1 MIHYPP
7 VGLIHSLSLS
17 YSPPVVTDTPPRT
30 QRERYEALAPRP
42 PPYVLSAGLDVGVVR
57 SDPLTAKVS
66 KGFWSPTGFHLRPH
80 HDHPPS
86 AMYLPP
92 RNQSHVL
99 WGLLAGDVVHTSVRA
114 AQKGRASHSVFSKP
128 RYSHEGPVLD
138 IHSSDPEGNVFVTA
152 GEDGRVKL
160 WRLEAGKR
168 GHIACVWSSGF
179 ATPQENR
186 SDAIKLRQAQRPDPV
201 ILARCDGD
209 GDVVAGVTEDGDLRV
224 WLGIGGTV
232 REVRVDVGEGKVKQ
246 MELQGTSVLIRHDR
260 SDAFARYD
268 IGEEINVTNFDAG
281 TPITSLHAF
290 LQPSLPITTPSTAS
304 FGRLVVAGD
313 DAGGVHIWSWDGGG
327 APVRSWPAAK
337 GKITAI
343 DFSCG
348 LVAVARYV

>member
-17 YSPPVVTDTPPRT
+17 YPPPVVTDTPPRT
-30 QRERYEALAPRP
+30 QRERYEALAPRL

-80 HDHPPS
+80 HDFPPS
-86 AMYLPP
+86 AMYLPS

-99 WGLLAGDVVHTSVRA
+99 WGLLAGDVVHTSVRS

-128 RYSHEGPVLD
+128 GYSHEGAVLD

-160 WRLEAGKR
+160 WRLESGKR
-168 GHIACVWSSGF
+168 GHIACVWTSGF
-179 ATPQENR
+179 ATAQENR

-201 ILARCDGD
+201 ILARCDA
-209 GDVVAGVTEDGDLRV
+209 DVVAGVTEDGDLRV
-224 WLGIGGTV
+224 WLEIGGTV
-232 REVRVDVGEGKVKQ
+232 REIRVDVGEGKVKQ

-260 SDAFARYD
+260 SEAFARYD
-268 IGEEINVTNFDAG
+268 IGEEINVTHYDAG
-281 TPITSLHAF
+281 TPITSLEAF
-290 LQPSLPITTPSTAS
+290 LQPSLAITTPSTAS
-304 FGRLVVAGD
+304 FGRLVIGGD

-327 APVRSWPAAK
+327 APVRSWRAAK
-337 GKITAI
+337 GRITAI
-343 DFSCG
+343 DYSCG